1 MGPRPALPPV
11 LIPSAALATVG
22 ILALETPVLP
32 STIARTDTTA
42 VPTAPQS
49 VLTWV
54 LQPLA
59 APVCLVTM
67 AQAPHVPPSITV
79 LV

>member
-1 MGPRPALPPV
+1 MAPQPVLTPALV
-11 LIPSAALATVG
+11 LSLASATVG